1 MRIQIIF
8 KRKRKERKKIIKNEE
23 EDEKDNHKIVNNKN
37 NINLLSDDTFQN
49 NTVDQVQDLLNK
61 IGDKSL
67 KDNENLEEDDVDED
81 VENYLKSL
89 ENK

>member
-1 MRIQIIF
+1 MN
-8 KRKRKERKKIIKNEE
+8 KEKVNDEE

-81 VENYLKSL
+81 VENYLKQL

>member
-1 MRIQIIF
+1 M
-8 KRKRKERKKIIKNEE
+8 
-23 EDEKDNHKIVNNKN
+23 NNKN

-81 VENYLKSL
+81 VENYLKQL